1 MLEPKLKEKSWTKEL
16 ETPIYKSWKD
26 KQVYK
31 FNEKS
36 KKPLFSIDTP
46 PPYVNAP
53 IHIGQAT
60 TYILMDMF
68 ARFRRMTG
76 HEVIFPLGLDRN
88 GLPIEVAAE
97 KKFNIKLS
105 SLPRQEAIEKCKT
118 ILEESSS
125 ESTDTF
131 LKLGISF
138 NSWKKGNHIGAVYE
152 TDSPE
157 YRTLTQDTFIDLWHK
172 GLVYEDERISNFCPG
187 CQTPIAD
194 SEVEYKDIQTFFN
207 DVIFMV
213 KETGEK
219 IIIGTTR
226 PELISTCGMIIFN
239 PEDKRYHHLKGKTAI
254 TPIYHKEVPIQPHPL
269 AQIDKGT
276 GLVMMCSAGDLSD
289 IRFFREMNLQPII
302 AIEKDG
308 RMNKLSGLLEGLAV
322 KEARKKIIETLKEKK
337 LLTTQK
343 QIMHRTPVCERSKD
357 PIEFIAMKEF
367 YIKQMEFKEDIKKI
381 ANKINFYSPRS
392 KQILS
397 DWINSIS
404 TDWPVSRRR
413 VYATEIP
420 LWYCDSCSHVI
431 VPEKGQYH
439 QPWKNPPKIK
449 ACPKCK
455 SAKFKGETRVFD
467 TWMDSAVSPLYILG
481 YNNNK
486 NFFKKATPCSLRPQG
501 KEIVRTWL
509 YYTLLRCYFA
519 TNKPIFK
526 DVWINYHIVDE
537 TGRKM
542 SKSIGNIID
551 PQDAIK
557 RFGAEPFRL
566 WAAVEGNLEETD
578 FRCSFERIEGA
589 GKSINKLWN
598 VARFISMF
606 PKVKKPSKLE
616 ALDLWIIKELN
627 SLVIYSKERYE
638 HYDFHNPSTK
648 IKHFLW
654 ETFASH
660 YLELVKSRAYN
671 QNKIFTKEEENSARF
686 TLHYCLGVMLKL
698 LAPITPL
705 ITHKIYNELEGK
717 DIHQETFPLAIKINK
732 QEFTTEKLVELNSTI
747 WKAKKD
753 KGLSLKEEISKA
765 VIPKEFKSLEK
776 DLKAAHNIK
785 EISFNKELKLQFKE

>member
-1 MLEPKLKEKSWTKEL
+1 MLEPKLKEKAWTKEL
-16 ETPIYKSWKD
+16 EKPIYESWKA

-60 TYILMDMF
+60 TYVLMDMF

-97 KKFNIKLS
+97 KKFNIKLA
-105 SLPRQEAIEKCKT
+105 SLPRQEAIAKCKI

-138 NSWKKGNHIGAVYE
+138 NSWKKGQHIGAVYE
-152 TDSPE
+152 TDSSG
-157 YRTLTQDTFIDLWHK
+157 YRTLTQDTFIDLWNK

-187 CQTPIAD
+187 CQTTIAD

-207 DVIFMV
+207 DVVFRV

-239 PEDKRYHHLKGKTAI
+239 PEDKRHQHLKGKTAI
-254 TPIYHKEVPIQPHPL
+254 TPIYNKEVPIQPHPL

-308 RMNKLSGLLEGLAV
+308 KMNSHSGSLKGLPV

-337 LLTTQK
+337 LLVAQK
-343 QIMHRTPVCERSKD
+343 QILHRTPICERSKD

-381 ANKINFYSPRS
+381 ANKMKFYSPRS
-392 KQILS
+392 KQILL

-420 LWYCDSCSHVI
+420 LWYCDSCNYII
-431 VPEKGQYH
+431 VPEKGQYY

-449 ACPKCK
+449 TCPKCK
-455 SAKFKGETRVFD
+455 SAKFRGETRVFD
-467 TWMDSAVSPLYILG
+467 TWMDSSVSPLYILG

-486 NFFKKATPCSLRPQG
+486 NFFKKSIPCSLRPQG

-519 TNKPIFK
+519 TNEPIFK

-542 SKSIGNIID
+542 SKSLGNIIN

-557 RFGAEPFRL
+557 KFGAEPFRL
-566 WAAVEGNLEETD
+566 WIAIEGNLEETD

-589 GKSINKLWN
+589 SKSINKLWN

-606 PKVKKPSKLE
+606 PKVKRPLKLA
-616 ALDLWIIKELN
+616 ALDIWIINEIN
-627 SLVIYSKERYE
+627 SLVRYSKERYE

-686 TLHYCLGVMLKL
+686 TLHYCLEIILKL
-698 LAPITPL
+698 LAPITP
-705 ITHKIYNELEGK
+705 IIAYKVYDKLEGK
-717 DIHQETFPLAIKINK
+717 DIHQETFSQIAKMNK
-732 QEFTTEKLVELNSTI
+732 QEFTTEKIIEMNSMI
-747 WKAKKD
+747 WKTKKD
-753 KGLSLKEEISKA
+753 KGLSLKEEVSKA
-765 VIPKEFKSLEK
+765 VIPKEFKSLKK
-776 DLKAAHNIK
+776 DLEATHNIK
-785 EISFNKELKLQFKE
+785 EISFGSELKIQFRD

>member
-1 MLEPKLKEKSWTKEL
+1 MLEPRLKEKSWTKEL
-16 ETPIYKSWKD
+16 EKPIYESWKA

-31 FNEKS
+31 FNERS

-60 TYILMDMF
+60 TYVLMDMF

-76 HEVIFPLGLDRN
+76 REVIFPLGLDRN

-97 KKFNIKLS
+97 KKFNIKLA

-138 NSWKKGNHIGAVYE
+138 NSWKKGQHIGAVYE

-157 YRTLTQDTFIDLWHK
+157 YRTLTQDTFIDLWNK

-187 CQTPIAD
+187 CQTTIAD

-207 DVIFMV
+207 EVAFKV

-226 PELISTCGMIIFN
+226 PELLATCGMVIFN
-239 PEDKRYHHLKGKTAI
+239 PQDKRYKHLNGKAAI
-254 TPIYHKEVPIQPHPL
+254 TPFYNKEVPIRPHPL

-302 AIEKDG
+302 AIEQDG
-308 RMNKLSGLLEGLAV
+308 RMNHHAGFLKGLKV
-322 KEARKKIIETLKEKK
+322 NEARTKMIEDLKEKK
-337 LLTTQK
+337 LLVSQTSIT
-343 QIMHRTPVCERSKD
+343 HRTPICERSKHQ
-357 PIEFIAMKEF
+357 IEFISMKEF
-367 YIKQMEFKEDIKKI
+367 YIKQLDFKKEII
-381 ANKINFYSPRS
+381 NLANKIDFYAPKS
-392 KQILS
+392 KQILL

-420 LWYCDSCSHVI
+420 IWYCNACNTPVL
-431 VPEKGQYH
+431 PKKGKYH
-439 QPWKNPPKIK
+439 QPWKDPAPLKS
-449 ACPKCK
+449 CPKCK
-455 SAKFKGETRVFD
+455 AASFRGETRVFD

-486 NFFKKATPCSLRPQG
+486 HFFKKATPCSLRPQG

-519 TNKPIFK
+519 TKKPIFK

-542 SKSIGNIID
+542 SKSLGNIID

-606 PKVKKPSKLE
+606 PRVKKPSKLT
-616 ALDLWIIKELN
+616 ALDIWIIKELN
-627 SLVIYSKERYE
+627 SLVIYSKGRYE
-638 HYDFHNPSTK
+638 HYDFHNPPTK

-660 YLELVKSRAYN
+660 YIELVKSRAYN
-671 QNKIFTKEEENSARF
+671 QNSVFTKEEENSARF
-686 TLHYCLGVMLKL
+686 TLHSCLGMILKL

-705 ITHKIYNELEGK
+705 VTYKIYHELEGK
-717 DIHQETFPLAIKINK
+717 DIHQETFPLATKINK

-753 KGLSLKEEISKA
+753 KGFSLKEGVHSLTLPQK
-765 VIPKEFKSLEK
+765 FKPLQK
-776 DLKAAHNIK
+776 DLMAAHNAK
-785 EISFNKELKLQFKE
+785 KISFGKELKIQFKE